1 MKQFILGLIIT
12 FFAVGNI
19 DTAETNS
26 ALGLA
31 FGIAVLGLV
40 NMYLASKHLN

>member
-1 MKQFILGLIIT
+1 MTQFILGLIIT

-19 DTAETNS
+19 ETAETNS

-31 FGIAVLGLV
+31 FGIAVIGLF
-40 NMYLASKHLN
+40 NMYLATKRFN